1 MKNLADHLV
10 QNSIF
15 GKLPL
20 AELETIR
27 QTAISRQLSKGKS
40 LCFQEDVWPYFVFI
54 ASGKLRWVMLSAG
67 GKEHQLFALD
77 PGEVFWAHSFFD
89 NEPMPA
95 SLTAAKK
102 TQVYLWHREI
112 LQPILYRNP
121 DALFE
126 ITRMLTGIMRRA
138 REIIYG
144 LAFQP
149 VAGRLANFIMS
160 SLDDPEN
167 PSLERDMTLEDI
179 ATVCATSPEVVCR
192 LLYQFQTDGVVKI
205 TRTRI
210 TINDQ
215 DTLKHLAEID

>member
-1 MKNLADHLV
+1 
-10 QNSIF
+10 
-15 GKLPL
+15 
-20 AELETIR
+20 
-27 QTAISRQLSKGKS
+27 
-40 LCFQEDVWPYFVFI
+40 
-54 ASGKLRWVMLSAG
+54 MLSAG

-77 PGEVFWAHSFFD
+77 SGEVFWAHSFFD
-89 NEPMPA
+89 DEPMPA

-102 TQVYLWHREI
+102 TQVYVWHRDD
-112 LQPILYRNP
+112 LLPILYRNP

-126 ITRMLTGIMRRA
+126 ITRMLTGIMRKA

-149 VAGRLANFIMS
+149 VAGRLANFIIS
-160 SLDDPEN
+160 SWDDPEN

-192 LLYQFQTDGVVKI
+192 LLYQFQTDGVVQI

-210 TINDQ
+210 TINDPDVLTQ
-215 DTLKHLAEID
+215 LAKMD